1 MKKEA
6 LKALQA
12 LPVAE
17 LENKLIELREE
28 QFKLRLRHK
37 TGQLEQTHEVRRV
50 RRDIA
55 RVKQTIGAK
64 K

>member
-1 MKKEA
+1 MKKEV
-6 LKALQA
+6 LKELQTM
-12 LPVAE
+12 PTGE
-17 LENKLIELREE
+17 LENKLIGLREE

-37 TGQLEQTHEVRRV
+37 TGQVEQTHEIRRV

>member
-6 LKALQA
+6 LKELQTMS
-12 LPVAE
+12 VEE
-17 LENKLIELREE
+17 LQNKLIELREE

-55 RVKQTIGAK
+55 RVKQLIGAK